1 MTLVQFLSAI
11 QAIAALK
18 PSYLKG
24 HSGDD
29 GFCDCIG
36 LIIGA
41 LERCAIPW
49 KVIHGSNWAARHE
62 VLCLHKVSRASDLKL
77 GDIVFKAYEPHTSGW
92 KLPERYKG
100 DPDQKDY
107 FHVGVV
113 TQVSPLK
120 ITHMTSPTIK
130 VDTKI
135 GKWSYAATLKYISAS
150 EAPSVRELSPEAT
163 EGVDVNMTATVVSDD
178 GNPVKLRPT
187 ASTSQ
192 PYVVKIPVG
201 TTVFVLEKGEEWS
214 RITALGKTGYIMTK
228 FLRFN
233 DGSQAFVTLTLPAD
247 VASALRDALNMVI

>member
-1 MTLVQFLSAI
+1 MTLPQFLSAI

-41 LERCAIPW
+41 LKRCGIIW
-49 KVIHGSNWAARHE
+49 KDIHGSNWAARHE
-62 VLCLHKVSRASDLKL
+62 VTGLHKVSRASDLKL
-77 GDIVFKAYEPHTSGW
+77 GEIVFKIYEPHTSGW
-92 KLPERYKG
+92 KLPDRYKN

-130 VDTKI
+130 VDSKI
-135 GKWSYAATLKYISAS
+135 GKWAYAGTLKYINKKGD
-150 EAPSVRELSPEAT
+150 EKPV
-163 EGVDVNMTATVVSDD
+163 TAIVVSDD
-178 GNPVKLRPT
+178 GYPVKLRPT

-192 PYVVKIPVG
+192 PYVEKIPVG
-201 TTVFVLEKGEEWS
+201 TSVSVLEKGEEWS
-214 RITALGKTGYIMTK
+214 KVTALGKTGYIMTK
-228 FLRFN
+228 FLQP
-233 DGSQAFVTLTLPAD
+233 DVGPQAFVTLTLPAD
-247 VASALRDALNMVI
+247 VASALRNALNTVV